1 MEVPNLLPLS
11 VLIICVHVSPPK
23 NSQATKSGLSSKA
36 SFFFLFSFLHFAF
49 KASMAAVNRW
59 LRPQKQHLTDDQ
71 VQPRTSREIREQ
83 LQMAMTVTHPSLRCL
98 FHPQSLLNPPA
109 PSPAPLPTFLV
120 SLMTLTIRSGI
131 TRDSWSLFN
140 EV

>member
-23 NSQATKSGLSSKA
+23 NSHATKLGISSKT
-36 SFFFLFSFLHFAF
+36 SLFYFPILLSKRARQTI
-49 KASMAAVNRW
+49 NRW
-59 LRPQKQHLTDDQ
+59 LDPQKQHLTDDQ
-71 VQPRTSREIREQ
+71 VQPRTSRKITEQ
-83 LQMAMTVTHPSLRCL
+83 LQMAMTVTHPPLHCP
-98 FHPQSLLNPPA
+98 FHPHSLLNPS
-109 PSPAPLPTFLV
+109 SPQLPPLFPI

-131 TRDSWSLFN
+131 TRDSCSSFN